1 MTPPG
6 QNVSQAVL
14 SHSCTRNQSVESIE
28 SFRSFP
34 DRLKDFLYYRHC
46 RHFPML
52 LDLPDKC
59 GGSDRSSDVFLLL
72 VIKIPPNNY
81 ERREMLR
88 KTWALERKQNG
99 VQIRRVFIIGTMGS
113 GFEKERL
120 NKVLDLEQSQ
130 YKDILQWDI
139 ADTFQNLT
147 LKQVLFLEWM
157 ERNCPKVRFLFNGD
171 DDVFVNTNN
180 VVKFLQNLK
189 DNDGSKHL
197 FTGNVRIGLP
207 PFRTECK
214 YYVPIQVYR
223 PKVYPPF
230 CSGAG
235 FLLTGHTASVIYNMS
250 QSISLIPVDDVYI
263 GLCLAKAG
271 LSVSSHAGVR
281 VADVHFDSKRVNDY
295 DPCFYKEL
303 LLVHGF
309 FSEKMYYLWHLVNDP
324 NLKCFG
330 NDK

>member
-28 SFRSFP
+28 GFSSLP
-34 DRLKDFLYYRHC
+34 DRLKDFLYTQHC

-72 VIKIPPNNY
+72 VIKTPPNNY

-99 VQIRRVFIIGTMGS
+99 VQIKRVFITGTRGS
-113 GFEKERL
+113 GFERERL
-120 NKVLDLEQSQ
+120 NKVLDVEQSQ
-130 YKDILQWDI
+130 YKDILQWDF
-139 ADTFQNLT
+139 ADAFLNLT

-157 ERNCPKVRFLFNGD
+157 ERHCSKVHFLFNGD
-171 DDVFVNTNN
+171 DDIFVNTHN

-189 DNDGSKHL
+189 NNDGSKHL
-197 FTGNVRIGLP
+197 FTGYVIHQP
-207 PFRTECK
+207 PIRDPWSK
-214 YYVPIQVYR
+214 YCVPAQVYR
-223 PKVYPPF
+223 ENMYPPY

-250 QSISLIPVDDVYI
+250 QSISLIPVDDVYM
-263 GLCLAKAG
+263 GMCLAKAG
-271 LSVSSHAGVR
+271 LSASSHAGVR
-281 VADVHFDSKRVNDY
+281 VANVHFDSKRVNDY

-309 FSEKMYYLWHLVNDP
+309 FSEKMYYMWHLVNDP